1 MEFLLNN
8 WGGGATNLYHLR
20 YGTLFLLKCKKYKKT
35 SSLTPKQTFIQ
46 NPQIPMPCPDIN
58 HDLHICL

>member
-20 YGTLFLLKCKKYKKT
+20 YGTLFLLKCKKFSNNT
-35 SSLTPKQTFIQ
+35 Q
-46 NPQIPMPCPDIN
+46 NIRKLQA
-58 HDLHICL
+58 